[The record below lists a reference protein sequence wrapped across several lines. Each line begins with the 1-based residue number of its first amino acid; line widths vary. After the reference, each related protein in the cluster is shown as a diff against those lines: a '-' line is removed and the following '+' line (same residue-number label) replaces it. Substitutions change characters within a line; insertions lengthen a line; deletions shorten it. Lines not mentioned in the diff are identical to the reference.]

1 MITETVFVVHSQLK
15 LILDTLHSSGE
26 LFSVILET
34 ISKQSNISEN
44 NIFDGYQPELQARVL
59 QAPQLNSGEK

>member
-44 NIFDGYQPELQARVL
+44 NIFDGYQAELKARVL
-59 QAPQLNSGEK
+59 PAPQLNSGEK